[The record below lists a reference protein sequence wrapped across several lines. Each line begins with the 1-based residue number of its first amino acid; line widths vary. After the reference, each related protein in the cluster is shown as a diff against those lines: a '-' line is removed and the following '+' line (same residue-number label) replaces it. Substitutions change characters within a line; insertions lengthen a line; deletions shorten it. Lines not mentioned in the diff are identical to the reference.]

1 MYRPPIAQRIALLH
15 PAILTIAWVL
25 LNLVP
30 LAALGRPLVQG
41 AFTALF
47 AGLMCGWSW
56 AVFTVSLAGR
66 PAPEIPQWTPWIFLA
81 PPAITLL
88 AAVIGLPTR
97 NSPVALLFFATLF
110 FALWRAAEAL
120 ERAASVGTPPTVGR
134 ILGTMML
141 MFFMIAGVW
150 VLRQKVVR
158 VSG

>member
-25 LNLVP
+25 LNSVP
-30 LAALGRPLVQG
+30 LAALDRPLVQG

-56 AVFTVSLAGR
+56 AVFTVSLARR

-97 NSPVALLFFATLF
+97 NSPVALLFFA
-110 FALWRAAEAL
+110 LWRAAEAL
-120 ERAASVGTPPTVGR
+120 EWAANVGTPPTVGR

>member
-1 MYRPPIAQRIALLH
+1 MYRPAVAQRIALLH
-15 PAILTIAWVL
+15 PAILTTAWIL

-30 LAALGRPLVQG
+30 LAALGMPVVQG
-41 AFTALF
+41 LLTAVF

-56 AVFTVSLAGR
+56 AIFTVSHARR

-81 PPAITLL
+81 PPAITLV
-88 AAVIGLPTR
+88 AAVTGLPTQ

-120 ERAASVGTPPTVGR
+120 EKAAKVGTPPTIGR